1 MKKLF
6 YAAVL
11 IISISALAS
20 CGNSKKLGC
29 PSVAKNVIE
38 QPSQKA

>member
-1 MKKLF
+1 MRKLL
-6 YAAVL
+6 YASIV
-11 IISISALAS
+11 IISVSALAS

>member
-1 MKKLF
+1 MKKLL
-6 YAAVL
+6 YSAIV
-11 IISISALAS
+11 IISVSALAS

-29 PSVAKNVIE
+29 PSVAQNVTE